1 MTINDNEN
9 SVAKGILT
17 PDGISPSRYYYR
29 FVCTPRYQ
37 SVKNLSFLHLSLV
50 IIMAEGPQY
59 EHQYCIVK
67 NAVNQPVLLR
77 DSPAPSTFGL
87 SFQGFGVTSA
97 CLGMFHQF
105 NKHLCHFLESLWL
118 IVLQLL
124 HMQLCLVSVIKS
136 IHDGQRLLRK
146 WFNSSFELMRC
157 VLP

>member
-1 MTINDNEN
+1 
-9 SVAKGILT
+9 
-17 PDGISPSRYYYR
+17 
-29 FVCTPRYQ
+29 
-37 SVKNLSFLHLSLV
+37 
-50 IIMAEGPQY
+50 MAVGPQY

-67 NAVNQPVLLR
+67 NAVNQPVLLG

-146 WFNSSFELMRC
+146 KTHGVRNDVQLFLDLFGQIKYIFYLCSS
-157 VLP
+157 